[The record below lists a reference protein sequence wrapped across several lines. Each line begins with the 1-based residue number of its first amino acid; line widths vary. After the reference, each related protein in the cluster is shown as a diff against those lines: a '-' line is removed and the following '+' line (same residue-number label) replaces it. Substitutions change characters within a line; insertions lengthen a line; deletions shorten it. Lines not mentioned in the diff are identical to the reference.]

1 MVFRISYTLYN
12 NNQFVC
18 KPINFHA
25 LYFVDYILTLTV
37 NGTKAISLSSVEP
50 FTWNTTDNI
59 YLYLGKS
66 TNYYYSGY
74 LDEVK
79 HMSTHVP
86 CT

>member
-1 MVFRISYTLYN
+1 MSNVKS
-12 NNQFVC
+12 V
-18 KPINFHA
+18 
-25 LYFVDYILTLTV
+25 VDLVLTLIV
-37 NGTKAISLSSVEP
+37 NGSSTVSLSSVEP
-50 FTWNTTDNI
+50 FTWSTTDNI

-79 HMSTHVP
+79 HMSTHVL